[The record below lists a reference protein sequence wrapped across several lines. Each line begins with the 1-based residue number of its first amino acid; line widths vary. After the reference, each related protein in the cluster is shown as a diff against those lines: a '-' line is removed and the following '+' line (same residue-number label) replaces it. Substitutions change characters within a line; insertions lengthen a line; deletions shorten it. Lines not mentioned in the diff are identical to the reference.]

1 MNESLMIGLVES
13 DVQAVV
19 NTYDLKPF
27 YYPTLFPVKETYKLT
42 FTTLESQVGL
52 KIAADLVARGSTIPK
67 KVRDAIEKIAGSIP
81 KIAISRELEEN
92 ELTEYDIAVAMF
104 SQNRDMTALIEFWAE
119 DTEFC
124 WTGIASKIEWMAL
137 RQISLGGLVMN
148 QETSQGVKQ
157 AMPLDY
163 EIPTTQK
170 VGVSKSWDG
179 TDADIVSDFK
189 KAIKVGKSFGA
200 SYKYAFMNP
209 TTLSKIVRQEQI
221 VKNSAS
227 YVTNLI
233 GAAQEPDLAG
243 VNSYFAKAVGLNG
256 IQIVI
261 IDQDITLEDKNGDRV
276 TGNPFEDDVVMLS
289 EAKVLGRTLYK
300 KPIDMNLKNSK
311 ALKVLRSHT
320 LIKKWSEENPV
331 KEVTQGIAN
340 AFPVWDLAGRSTLM
354 QVNNTTW
361 NKEIVDKVLPV
372 G

>member
-1 MNESLMIGLVES
+1 MNESLMIGLTEN

-19 NTYDLKPF
+19 NSYDLKPF
-27 YYPTLFPVKETYKLT
+27 YYPTLFPLKETYKLT

-67 KVRDAIEKIAGSIP
+67 KVRDAIEKISGSIP

-104 SQNRDMTALIEFWAE
+104 SQNKDMTAIIEFWAE

-124 WTGIASKIEWMAL
+124 WTGVAAKIEWIAL
-137 RQISLGGLVMN
+137 RQISLGGIVMN
-148 QETSQGVKQ
+148 QETNQGVIQ
-157 AMPLDY
+157 ALPLDY
-163 EIPTTQK
+163 QLPKDQK
-170 VGVSKSWDG
+170 IGVSKSWDG
-179 TDADIVSDFK
+179 TDADVVGNFK
-189 KAIKVGKSFGA
+189 AAIKVGKSFGA

-209 TTLSKIVRQEQI
+209 NTLSKIVRQEQI
-221 VKNSAS
+221 IKNSAS
-227 YVTNLI
+227 YVINLI
-233 GAAQEPDLAG
+233 GTAQEPDLAG
-243 VNSYFAKAVGLNG
+243 VNSYLSKAVGLNG
-256 IQIVI
+256 IQIVV

-276 TGNPFEDDVVMLS
+276 TGNPFEDDVIMFS
-289 EAKVLGRTLYK
+289 ESKVLGRTLYK
-300 KPIDMNLKNSK
+300 KPIDMNLKNSV

-354 QVNNTTW
+354 QVNATSW
-361 NKEIVDKVLPV
+361 NKEVTEKVLPI